1 MRTKW
6 VPLNVS
12 IPDLGRRGNGA
23 HNTHKPRRRP
33 PTPPLVHSP
42 PVTFDFQQL
51 KYDAFNDHKPK
62 KQFTPVVLPPPE
74 ESTMEGARIA
84 SACASFAL
92 REESLQICKHCKG
105 YIQKQL
111 FFNDSYCSE
120 RCSEDAKSLVYYRS
134 LLYYAE
140 LTRYYEKLANYSE
153 DQMS

>member
-12 IPDLGRRGNGA
+12 VPDLGRRGNVQY
-23 HNTHKPRRRP
+23 NTHKPRRARA
-33 PTPPLVHSP
+33 PLVHSP

-62 KQFTPVVLPPPE
+62 KQFTPVVLPE

-84 SACASFAL
+84 FACASFAL
-92 REESLQICKHCKG
+92 REETNDYQICKHCQG
-105 YIQKQL
+105 YIQRQL
-111 FFNDSYCSE
+111 FFDESYCSE